1 MGTSSYNFRLVC
13 DIQIKRAAVFHT
25 KLEWVNTLK
34 PNFKVLPLKER
45 LLCGIGALLGLI
57 LSSLV
62 SWYVLGDF
70 NAWYIAPMGASSVL
84 LFAVSAS
91 PLAQPWNMI
100 IGNTIAGLIGVTCA
114 LYIPN
119 QTEAFSIAVA
129 LSIFLMMST
138 DSLHPPSGAVAI
150 TAVLG
155 GHSVH
160 DLGYY
165 FVFYPVLLNSILLLI
180 FAIVFNRL
188 LGKQYPQV
196 AQVNTRTKDPTP
208 MQKVTIQP
216 QDIQEVLEHQTELL
230 DISEY
235 DLQKIILEAQE
246 KANARMG
253 NDYLC
258 QDIMS
263 KDVISLH
270 EQDDI
275 HEALDKFKRV
285 NLMSMPVVN
294 VNEELVGTLALYEIV
309 EWFKRAEEHHAP
321 WEHLVKQ
328 IMDRK
333 VVTVGPSQTIQ
344 DLVPYFVEKSFNYIP
359 VVEQQKLVGIIS
371 RADMIAALQ
380 QQLNRL

>member
-1 MGTSSYNFRLVC
+1 
-13 DIQIKRAAVFHT
+13 
-25 KLEWVNTLK
+25 
-34 PNFKVLPLKER
+34 
-45 LLCGIGALLGLI
+45 
-57 LSSLV
+57 
-62 SWYVLGDF
+62 
-70 NAWYIAPMGASSVL
+70 
-84 LFAVSAS
+84 
-91 PLAQPWNMI
+91 
-100 IGNTIAGLIGVTCA
+100 
-114 LYIPN
+114 
-119 QTEAFSIAVA
+119 
-129 LSIFLMMST
+129 
-138 DSLHPPSGAVAI
+138 
-150 TAVLG
+150 
-155 GHSVH
+155 
-160 DLGYY
+160 
-165 FVFYPVLLNSILLLI
+165 
-180 FAIVFNRL
+180 
-188 LGKQYPQV
+188 
-196 AQVNTRTKDPTP
+196 

-216 QDIQEVLEHQTELL
+216 QDIQDVLEHQTELL

-235 DLQKIILEAQE
+235 DLEKIILEAQE
-246 KANARMG
+246 KANARMV

-333 VVTVGPSQTIQ
+333 VVTVRPSQTIQ

-380 QQLNRL
+380 QQLNRV